1 MKMSIALT
9 FKMIELCSHGTRYE
23 VKKSMENLIIDSQCK
38 LDKSTKPKQVSYRN
52 FEEYDELAETSNF
65 KRTTP
70 GSLNNFLL
78 MR

>member
-1 MKMSIALT
+1 
-9 FKMIELCSHGTRYE
+9 
-23 VKKSMENLIIDSQCK
+23 MENLIIDSQCK